1 MVLKRVCC
9 LLFAASLAGLSGHA
23 LAADM
28 PMPAK
33 APVVAPALETWSFS
47 LTPYAWLTAL
57 NGSSTVRGRTTNL
70 DASFVDILNN
80 TQFPKGLF
88 QLAAFGEARYG
99 RWAVL
104 LDAAYMKM
112 ALGRSLMASR
122 TVDDVNA
129 GVGAGLGL
137 TMEMV
142 IVEAALAYE
151 VARWN
156 GLTAPGSTTA
166 LDLYAGARTWWQ
178 RGKLDL
184 ALSGSVNTAD
194 LTLTAERNLSA
205 EANVSWVDPV
215 VGARIRH
222 QFAPRWD
229 LVVSGDIGGFGAGSK
244 FSWQAIGAL
253 AYEVSRS
260 KSVSWSGMLGYKAL
274 SVDYS
279 KGSGLSHYE
288 FDMVIHGPILGLV
301 ARF

>member
-166 LDLYAGARTWWQ
+166 FDVYAGARTWWQ

-244 FSWQAIGAL
+244 FSWQAVGAL